1 MNLKDWFSSKFADE
15 RVRYIFIGVINTV
28 FGFLLF
34 TALFFSLNKF
44 LHYIW
49 IYILTQVIAV
59 TFSHFTQRHYVW
71 HSAEDYLSE
80 LSRFA
85 ATYVVVSFANIAL
98 LTFAVEVL
106 DLSALTSQYVIG
118 LLLILST
125 FFFQKYWVFK
135 KST

>member
-1 MNLKDWFSSKFADE
+1 MKLKVWFSSKFADE
-15 RVRYIFIGVINTV
+15 RVRYLFVGAMNTL
-28 FGFLLF
+28 FGFSLF
-34 TALFFSLNKF
+34 TALFFSLSKF

-59 TFSHFTQRHYVW
+59 IFSHFTQRHYVW
-71 HSAEDYLSE
+71 HSAEDYLLE

-85 ATYVVVSFANIAL
+85 ATYVVVSIANIAL
-98 LTFAVEVL
+98 LTIAVEVL

-118 LLLILST
+118 ILLILST

-135 KST
+135 KSN

>member
-1 MNLKDWFSSKFADE
+1 MKLKVWFSSKFADE
-15 RVRYIFIGVINTV
+15 RVRYLFVGAMNTL
-28 FGFLLF
+28 FGFSLF
-34 TALFFSLNKF
+34 TALFFSLSKF

-59 TFSHFTQRHYVW
+59 IFSHFTQRHYVW
-71 HSAEDYLSE
+71 HSAEDYLLE

-85 ATYVVVSFANIAL
+85 ATYVVVSIANIAL
-98 LTFAVEVL
+98 LTTAVEVL

-118 LLLILST
+118 ILLILST

-135 KST
+135 KSN